1 MKKIILGFL
10 VLVGSVVAVELGKVP
25 SSVILDGDNGGKTD
39 GSAWN
44 SKMLKGKVHIL
55 FYVDPDE
62 RKLNEPLTQALKKRH
77 FDRRKYA
84 SVAMINLAA
93 TWLPNAILESKLK
106 AKQKEFPDTI
116 YVKDKKKV
124 FVKKWGLA
132 DDNSDILIFDKKGEL
147 IYKKFG
153 KLSEKE
159 IAYPMKSAVVTLES
173 MKNISL

>member
-10 VLVGSVVAVELGKVP
+10 VFLGSAVAVELGKVP
-25 SSVILDGDNGGKTD
+25 SNIVLDGDNGGRTD

-44 SKMLKGKVHIL
+44 SNMLKGKVHII

-62 RKLNEPLTQALKKRH
+62 RELNEALIQALKKRH
-77 FDRRKYA
+77 FDRKKYA

-93 TWLPNAILESKLK
+93 TWLPNAVLESKLE

-124 FVKKWGLA
+124 LVNKWDLA
-132 DDNSDILIFDKKGEL
+132 DDNSDILIFDKNGKL

-153 KLSEKE
+153 KLSTNE
-159 IAYPMKSAVVTLES
+159 IAEVIILIE
-173 MKNISL
+173 KNL

>member
-25 SSVILDGDNGGKTD
+25 SNVTLDGENGGKTD

-44 SKMLKGKVHIL
+44 SMMLKGKVHIL

-77 FDRRKYA
+77 FDRKKYA

-124 FVKKWGLA
+124 LVKKWGLA

-159 IAYPMKSAVVTLES
+159 ITSVLALIE
-173 MKNISL
+173 KNL